1 MKETRS
7 LLKNL
12 VVCGVAIAMVSTL
25 AAQTVTQGAAKV
37 VRVRGAARYSTG
49 NNIWQPLKVGD
60 VVKPGTVIQTAAKSS
75 VDLALGDGSTP
86 VVRPVPVEMPSY
98 MPTAEQDMVRIWEN
112 TVLGVDKMTSTE
124 TGADV
129 VTETQLDLKA
139 GHIFGMVKKM
149 SAASKYEVKIPNG
162 VAGIRGTTYDI
173 SAEGVVKVFVG
184 SVVLAYVG
192 PDGTVVTQVV
202 MTLQQFDARTG
213 VLSSLSDFDRDA
225 FRRLVAQ
232 LPSGFTPAPRVL
244 STDKTLNF
252 VSPH

>member
-1 MKETRS
+1 
-7 LLKNL
+7 
-12 VVCGVAIAMVSTL
+12 
-25 AAQTVTQGAAKV
+25 
-37 VRVRGAARYSTG
+37 
-49 NNIWQPLKVGD
+49 
-60 VVKPGTVIQTAAKSS
+60 
-75 VDLALGDGSTP
+75 
-86 VVRPVPVEMPSY
+86 

>member
-1 MKETRS
+1 
-7 LLKNL
+7 
-12 VVCGVAIAMVSTL
+12 
-25 AAQTVTQGAAKV
+25 
-37 VRVRGAARYSTG
+37 
-49 NNIWQPLKVGD
+49 
-60 VVKPGTVIQTAAKSS
+60 
-75 VDLALGDGSTP
+75 
-86 VVRPVPVEMPSY
+86 
-98 MPTAEQDMVRIWEN
+98 
-112 TVLGVDKMTSTE
+112 
-124 TGADV
+124 
-129 VTETQLDLKA
+129 
-139 GHIFGMVKKM
+139 
-149 SAASKYEVKIPNG
+149 
-162 VAGIRGTTYDI
+162 
-173 SAEGVVKVFVG
+173 VVKVFVG